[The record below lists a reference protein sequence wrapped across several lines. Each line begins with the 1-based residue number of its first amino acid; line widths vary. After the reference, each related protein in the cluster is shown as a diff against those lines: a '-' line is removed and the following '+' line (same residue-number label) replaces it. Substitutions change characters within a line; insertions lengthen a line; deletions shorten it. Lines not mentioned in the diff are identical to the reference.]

1 MGNIDNLSFN
11 LLLNDKDFDK
21 KIQKNLQAVKDL
33 NKELAKS
40 GRSTNMSTY
49 ISEQKRLNKELEQ
62 TLKLQKQIGNVQT
75 QRRATRAATD
85 TAIQQ
90 ERLNREML
98 KTQKLQQSINK
109 HQGASLP
116 IMKQLLAYAGTYVS
130 VLGSVQFLNNVIRTT
145 GEFEAQQIAL
155 RTIIGDV
162 DKADALFARIK
173 DYAVNFSPFSVMDL
187 TSFTKQ
193 LSAYSIE
200 TNKLF
205 ETTKMLADV
214 SAGLGV
220 DMGRITLAYG
230 QIKTA
235 SFLRGQEVRQLT
247 EAGIPILTELAKQFE
262 ATTGHVVTA
271 AQVFD
276 KISARQVPFEMVEQV
291 FKNMTSEGGK
301 FYNMQEQLSQSLKGQ
316 VQKLGDAFTVM
327 FDEIGENSTLIPNT
341 IEGIKKLVT
350 NYEKVGNVLKVLIAT
365 YGAYKAT
372 LIAVAAAQ
380 KVITAV
386 QSVKH
391 IINLT
396 QRMQSLGKQVNILA
410 VAMRVLNI
418 STTAMVGGI
427 LGLVAGITA
436 VIATSIQKANALDR
450 ELNKIVNEKI
460 TSSSDL
466 VRGFEDLADRL
477 TKATQGSQEYR
488 DIVAQL
494 NRQYG
499 DYLPNVLHEADA
511 INEVAAARRNVVD
524 AINAEAQASAR
535 ARGMEAIDAD
545 FNKEYAKNIKNFEAL
560 TLAGIKNLSDKRQ
573 FETFLREYVYNILNA
588 GGSIDN
594 ALDVYKGA
602 YQSYFGYL
610 TEVPAYAYAEK
621 MVELFADR
629 FEQVRNLEDMIA
641 ASYGSKQYD
650 TAEEA
655 RIISEI
661 EDRYEREA
669 DAIYANGDAEKY
681 EADMR
686 DLNIRKLNEE
696 IAAYQELGRTKK
708 ANELKDELA
717 VLEHTVGGWREIVG
731 GYFSGQNQD
740 MRPGEAD
747 EELAYIEKMRKEY
760 KNLSQDVADATS
772 VYKKL
777 TEEQKKGAAIT
788 EQDIATAKDLVDMLT
803 NRKAGI
809 ESAAK
814 FFGIGLDTKNLIGD
828 DDKEGITP
836 FNLNKFY
843 VGKAKGYIDE
853 ETTTLQMYLDAVRQI
868 AVEYN
873 KAAEAKK
880 KFAHINED
888 SDRLVEMREVLEDVS
903 KKEENLTDDDG
914 KKTKRLKRI
923 FKEMGKIGESI
934 SSINEDM
941 GMTIETIASFG
952 EALMDSKDAKASWLE
967 VWIKTAETVIDKG
980 IEIIKAE
987 QEARQRAIDAYRE
1000 YQSSIF
1006 GDKLTANTESVFGTN
1021 KAEEF
1026 RNSLNDIAA
1035 ANDKLRQSLSVS
1047 VPTPRYIE
1055 ILDRLSELREQE
1067 RKMMFADGRIS
1078 QADTVRR
1085 EIAALEQ
1092 ELRNLDTSALAYF
1105 ESVAKARGISL
1116 YKDNGEFDLA
1126 GFKALQEGGVK
1137 GFENALKDI
1146 ISDIED
1152 LTTASEQC
1160 EGVMKD
1166 MFESMASDAA
1176 DAIIDRWI
1184 EAGDAAADYADIL
1197 GNVEEAYA
1205 KLLLQDYLLKNVFT
1219 DEREQALLNAMANED
1234 TAEFDRQMQLLENDL
1249 QAIQNNAVVA
1259 KLKDLSYLGGK
1270 EANNTLASGI
1280 QSVTEET
1287 AGLLASYV
1295 NAIRA
1300 DVAYGR
1306 EQREEMLSIMRVM
1319 GGMGEPSPT
1328 LTNYL
1333 NAIQADMHDVALSN
1347 REMLSRMD
1355 SMMTYDG
1362 GNGAALRIYNR

>member
-1 MGNIDNLSFN
+1 MGNIDNLNFT

-49 ISEQKRLNKELEQ
+49 ISEQKKLNKELEK
-62 TLKLQKQIGNVQT
+62 TLKLQKQMGNIRAQG
-75 QRRATRAATD
+75 QATRGATQA
-85 TAIQQ
+85 AIQQ

-145 GEFEAQQIAL
+145 GEFQAQQIAL

-173 DYAVNFSPFSVMDL
+173 DYAVNFSPFSVMNL

-200 TNKLF
+200 TSKLF

-341 IEGIKKLVT
+341 IEGIKKLVI
-350 NYEKVGNVLKVLIAT
+350 NYEKVGTILKTLIIA

-372 LIAVAAAQ
+372 MIAVAAIE
-380 KVITAV
+380 KVVSTMALIDRAR
-386 QSVKH
+386 K
-391 IINLT
+391 
-396 QRMQSLGKQVNILA
+396 LGVQVNVLTLA
-410 VAMRVLNI
+410 VR
-418 STTAMVGGI
+418 
-427 LGLVAGITA
+427 GLGITA
-436 VIATSIQKANALDR
+436 KAAFGLAAAAIAAVVTVIVSATRNAHALDR
-450 ELNKIVNEKI
+450 ELKNIISEKI

-477 TKATQGSQEYR
+477 SKATQGSQEYR

-545 FNKEYAKNIKNFEAL
+545 FNKEYAKNIKNFETL

-669 DAIYANGDAEKY
+669 DAIYTNGDAEKY

-696 IAAYQELGRTKK
+696 IAAYEELGRTKK

-717 VLEHTVGGWREIVG
+717 VLEHTVGGWREIIG
-731 GYFSGQNQD
+731 GYFSEQNKD
-740 MRPGEAD
+740 MRPVEAD
-747 EELAYIEKMRKEY
+747 EERAYIEKMRKEY

-772 VYKKL
+772 VYKKF

-809 ESAAK
+809 EAAAK

-828 DDKEGITP
+828 DDKEGIKP

-853 ETTTLQMYLDAVRQI
+853 EMTTLQMYLDAVRQI

-873 KAAEAKK
+873 KAADAKK

-888 SDRLVEMREVLEDVS
+888 SENLVKMREVLEDVS
-903 KKEENLTDDDG
+903 KKEEDLTDDDG

-941 GMTIETIASFG
+941 GMTVETIASFG
-952 EALMDSKDAKASWLE
+952 EALIDSKDAKASWLE

-987 QEARQRAIDAYRE
+987 QEAGQRAIDAYRK

-1026 RNSLNDIAA
+1026 RNSLNGIAE

-1067 RKMMFADGRIS
+1067 RKLMFADGRIS

-1085 EIAALEQ
+1085 EIAALEE
-1092 ELRNLDTSALAYF
+1092 ELRNLDTAALAYF

-1116 YKDNGEFDLA
+1116 YKDNGEFDIA
-1126 GFKALQEGGVK
+1126 GFKALQEGGVG

-1146 ISDIED
+1146 ISAIEN

-1219 DEREQALLNAMANED
+1219 DERKQALFDAMANED

-1259 KLKDLSYLGGK
+1259 KLKDLSYLGGE